1 MTHTSKWKLAATAA
15 VTAAL
20 SLGFAYG
27 TGQARADTG
36 WQTLATT
43 EARTDNPLKGFAP
56 FNENLDNNAPS
67 FPHTMEWFYMP
78 LNAVVKGERNYD
90 WTEFEQQLSSIK
102 SRGHQAALRFYLDY
116 PTKPT
121 GVPDYLLGPNG
132 IDQSRKYNFYDN
144 NGNSFSPDYND
155 PRVQSLIKDFVAEFG
170 KNYDGDPRIGYI
182 TTGLIGFWGE
192 QHTYP
197 MDGNSH
203 TDNPNIAQWMPT
215 REVELSYYQAWDAA
229 FNTTKLLNRSPG
241 PGLENIKIGFHDD
254 SFAESTL
261 PTIDWHFMARM
272 QTYKLTERWQTEAIG
287 GEVYPEIQRCVF
299 NEPTDCNHSED
310 FNEATTQTH
319 ATWLVNHK
327 AFSEGYSGAALE
339 KATKAHAA
347 LGYDLA
353 VTQTRTIVKDGKT
366 QVSIRLTNRGVAPFY
381 YNWPLEFSL
390 INPQESTPE
399 STKTVTSTQTDA
411 NLPSLLPGQTTE
423 VTATLEGNNG
433 MAALRIPNPMEGG
446 APLKFANTEQD
457 TTFPGYLTLGSVSE

>member
-1 MTHTSKWKLAATAA
+1 MTHTSKWKVAATAA
-15 VTAAL
+15 ITAAL
-20 SLGFAYG
+20 SLGLACG

-56 FNENLDNNAPS
+56 FNENLDNNASS

-78 LNAVVKGERNYD
+78 LNAVVKGERSYD
-90 WTEFEQQLSSIK
+90 WTEFEKQLSSIK

-121 GVPDYLLGPNG
+121 GIPDYLLGPGG

-144 NGNSFSPDYND
+144 NGTSFSPDYND
-155 PRVQSLIKDFVAEFG
+155 TRVQSLIKDFVAEFG

-182 TTGLIGFWGE
+182 TTGLIGFGGD
-192 QHTYP
+192 QNTYP
-197 MDGNSH
+197 MDGTSH
-203 TDNPNIAQWMPT
+203 TGNANGEQWMPT

-241 PGLENIKIGFHDD
+241 PDLENVKVGFHDD
-254 SFAESTL
+254 YFAAKQTRRFIGWE
-261 PTIDWHFMARM
+261 FMPRL
-272 QTYKLTERWQTEAIG
+272 QQYQLTNRWQTEALG
-287 GEVYPEIQRCVF
+287 GAVLPQVSDCAF
-299 NEPTDCNHSED
+299 NNKDCNLVND
-310 FNEATTQTH
+310 FGEATKQTH

-353 VTQTRTIVKDGKT
+353 VTQTRTVVTDGKT
-366 QVSIRLTNRGVAPFY
+366 QVSIHLTNRGVAPFY

-390 INPQESTPE
+390 LNPQESTPE
-399 STKTVTSTQTDA
+399 SARTVASTQADA
-411 NLPSLLPGQTTE
+411 NLPSILPGQTTE
-423 VTATLEGNNG
+423 VTATLEGNSG
-433 MAALRIPNPMEGG
+433 LVALRIPNPMEGG
-446 APLKFANTEQD
+446 APLKLANTKQD
-457 TTFPGYLTLGSVSE
+457 TEIEGYLTLDSV